1 MELCD
6 LITEE
11 QKRRIVNL
19 MLTNDY
25 EFSNITKSNP
35 NLFYSNYAYN
45 RNGHQ
50 HTYAIISAFKE
61 ETKIDGM
68 RVREIK
74 YGLNSKMSQP
84 ELYNDKI
91 IIHIYNKRYG
101 EKSDLVK
108 EYCKKYN
115 SNLNIYPVYAQI
127 EFSKNK
133 LDRINKIE
141 LQLLDEKANVIDSML
156 LYVGVKLSKSA

>member
-1 MELCD
+1 
-6 LITEE
+6 
-11 QKRRIVNL
+11 
-19 MLTNDY
+19 
-25 EFSNITKSNP
+25 
-35 NLFYSNYAYN
+35 
-45 RNGHQ
+45 
-50 HTYAIISAFKE
+50 
-61 ETKIDGM
+61 
-68 RVREIK
+68 
-74 YGLNSKMSQP
+74 MSQP

-101 EKSDLVK
+101 QISDLVK

-115 SNLNIYPVYAQI
+115 SNLNVYPIYAQI

-156 LYVGVKLSKSA
+156 LYAGAKLSKSA